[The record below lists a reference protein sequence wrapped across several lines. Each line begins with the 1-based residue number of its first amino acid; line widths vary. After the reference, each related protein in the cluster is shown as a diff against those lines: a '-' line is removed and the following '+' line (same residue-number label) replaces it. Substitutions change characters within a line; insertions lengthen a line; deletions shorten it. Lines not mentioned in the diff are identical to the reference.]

1 MSHSIVHI
9 EISSKNHKESAKW
22 YADVFGWETKEFPEM
37 DYSTWSGGDDG
48 VGGGFNQVTDNFPAG
63 SISFYIHTDDLAASV
78 AMVKEMGGEIVLESY
93 EIPTVGTMASFKDPS
108 GHVVSLLQPAPDA
121 EM

>member
-1 MSHSIVHI
+1 MTHPIVHI

-22 YADVFGWETKEFPEM
+22 YADVFGWETQEFPEQ
-37 DYSTWSGGDDG
+37 DYSTWSGGEEG
-48 VGGGFNQVTDNFPAG
+48 VGGGFNAISDDFLAG
-63 SISFYIHTDDLAASV
+63 SITFYIHTDDLSASL
-78 AMVKEMGGEIVLESY
+78 AKVKESGGEILLESY

-108 GHVVSLLQPAPDA
+108 GNVVSLLQPAPDA